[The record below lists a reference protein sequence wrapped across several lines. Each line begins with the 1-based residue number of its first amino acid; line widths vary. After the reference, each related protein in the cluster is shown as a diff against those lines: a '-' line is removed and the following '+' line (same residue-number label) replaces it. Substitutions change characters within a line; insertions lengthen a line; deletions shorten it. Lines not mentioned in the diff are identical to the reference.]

1 MTHTNHARDQPD
13 TINPALIRQDFLN
26 PDDL

>member
-13 TINPALIRQDFLN
+13 TKNPALIRQDFLY